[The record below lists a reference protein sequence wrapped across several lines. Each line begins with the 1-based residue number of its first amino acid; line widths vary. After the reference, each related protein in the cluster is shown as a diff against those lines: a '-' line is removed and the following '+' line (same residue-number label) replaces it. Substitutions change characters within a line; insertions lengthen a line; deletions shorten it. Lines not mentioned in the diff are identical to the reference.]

1 MNEYLC
7 TKLIQLD
14 KRWRIGVVSYFNT
27 QPLLLGIEKANF
39 LSKIELVKDY
49 PANIAQALMDG
60 QIDIGLVPVA
70 ITPFLT
76 HPHIVSEYCIGTRT
90 KVASVAIFSKVPMDQ
105 IECIYLDYQS
115 RTSVQLAR
123 ILLNEFWK
131 KDIRFLKAQE
141 GYIQEIEGTT
151 AGVIIGDRALANLT
165 SFEYVY
171 DLGEAWI
178 EHTGLPFVFAAWMSN
193 QPIPDDFK
201 TLFNYANAY
210 GVAHIDEV
218 LNQLPLRTHDYN
230 MEEYYTKNIEYRL
243 TDTMQQG
250 MQLFLEKVKL
260 LAP

>member
-27 QPLLLGIEKANF
+27 QPLLLGIEKADF
-39 LSKIELVKDY
+39 LSKIELIKDY
-49 PANIAQALMDG
+49 PANIAQALIDG

-76 HPHIVSEYCIGTRT
+76 DPHIVSDYCIGTRT

-105 IECIYLDYQS
+105 IESIYLDYQS

-123 ILLNEFWK
+123 ILLQAFWK
-131 KDIRFLKAQE
+131 KDIQFLKAQE
-141 GYIQEIEGTT
+141 GYIQAINGTT

-165 SFEYVY
+165 NFEYVY

-193 QPIPDDFK
+193 QPIPEAFK
-201 TLFNYANAY
+201 TLFNNANAY
-210 GVAHIDEV
+210 GVEHIDEV
-218 LNQLPLRTHDYN
+218 LNQLPPRTHDYN
-230 MEEYYTKNIEYRL
+230 MELYYTKNIEYQL

-260 LAP
+260 LAS

>member
-27 QPLLLGIEKANF
+27 QPLLLGIEKADF

-49 PANIAQALMDG
+49 PAKIAQALIDG

-70 ITPFLT
+70 ITPLLSN
-76 HPHIVSEYCIGTRT
+76 PQLVSDFCIGTKS
-90 KVASVAIFSKVPMDQ
+90 KVASVAIFSKVPMEQ
-105 IECIYLDYQS
+105 ITSIYLDYQS

-123 ILLNEFWK
+123 ILLKEFWK
-131 KDIRFLKAQE
+131 KDIQFLQAEE
-141 GYIQEIEGTT
+141 GYIQKIGETA

-165 SFEYVY
+165 EFEYVY
-171 DLGEAWI
+171 DLGEAWMAY
-178 EHTGLPFVFAAWMSN
+178 TGLPFVFAAWMSN
-193 QPIPDDFK
+193 QPIPEDFR
-201 TLFNYANAY
+201 TLFNNANAY
-210 GVAHIDEV
+210 GVEHIEEV
-218 LNQLPLRTHDYN
+218 LNQLPVRTHSYD
-230 MEEYYTKNIEYRL
+230 METYYTKNIEYRL

-250 MQLFLEKVKL
+250 MQLFLEKVKQ

>member
-123 ILLNEFWK
+123 ILLQEFWK
-131 KDIRFLKAQE
+131 KDVQFLKAQE

-230 MEEYYTKNIEYRL
+230 MEDYYTKNIEYRL

>member
-27 QPLLLGIEKANF
+27 QPLLLGIEKADF

-49 PANIAQALMDG
+49 PAKIAQSLIDG

-70 ITPFLT
+70 ITPFLS
-76 HPHIVSEYCIGTRT
+76 HPHIVSDYCIGTKT

-105 IECIYLDYQS
+105 IESIYLDYQS

-123 ILLNEFWK
+123 ILLQEFWK
-131 KDIRFLKAQE
+131 KDVQFLKAQE
-141 GYIQEIEGTT
+141 GYIQSIEGTT

-165 SFEYVY
+165 EFKYVY

-193 QPIPDDFK
+193 QPIPDAFK
-201 TLFNYANAY
+201 SLFNQANAY
-210 GVAHIDEV
+210 GVEHIDEV
-218 LNQLPLRTHDYN
+218 LNQLPVRTHGYN
-230 MEEYYTKNIEYRL
+230 METYYTKNIAYQL

-250 MQLFLEKVKL
+250 MQLFLEKVKQ
-260 LAP
+260 LAS

>member
-27 QPLLLGIEKANF
+27 QPLLLGIEKADF

-49 PANIAQALMDG
+49 PANIAQALIDG

-76 HPHIVSEYCIGTRT
+76 DPHIVSEYCIGTTT

-105 IECIYLDYQS
+105 IESIYLDYQS
-115 RTSVQLAR
+115 RTSVKLAG
-123 ILLNEFWK
+123 ILLQEFWK
-131 KDIRFLKAQE
+131 KDIQFLKAEE
-141 GYIQEIEGTT
+141 GYIQAIEGTT

-165 SFEYVY
+165 NFEYVY

-178 EHTGLPFVFAAWMSN
+178 AHTGLPFVFAAWMSN
-193 QPIPDDFK
+193 KSIPDDFK
-201 TLFNYANAY
+201 ILFNNANAY
-210 GVAHIDEV
+210 GVEHIDEV
-218 LNQLPLRTHDYN
+218 LNQLPARTHDYD
-230 MEEYYTKNIEYRL
+230 MEVYYTKNIEYRL

-260 LAP
+260 LAS

>member
-27 QPLLLGIEKANF
+27 QPLLLGIEKADF

-49 PANIAQALMDG
+49 PAKVAQALIDG

-70 ITPFLT
+70 ITPLLSN
-76 HPHIVSEYCIGTRT
+76 PHIVSDFCIGTKT
-90 KVASVAIFSKVPMDQ
+90 KVASVAIFSKVPMEQ
-105 IECIYLDYQS
+105 IASIYLDYQS

-123 ILLNEFWK
+123 ILLKEYWK
-131 KDIRFLKAQE
+131 KDIQFLHAQE
-141 GYIQEIEGTT
+141 DYIQAIEGTT

-165 SFEYVY
+165 EFEYVY

-201 TLFNYANAY
+201 SMFNNANAY
-210 GVAHIDEV
+210 GVEHIDEV
-218 LNQLPLRTHDYN
+218 LNQLPARKHGYD
-230 MEEYYTKNIEYRL
+230 METYYTKNIAYQL

-250 MQLFLEKVKL
+250 MQLFLEKVKQ

>member
-1 MNEYLC
+1 LNEYLC

-27 QPLLLGIEKANF
+27 QPLLLGIEKADF
-39 LSKIELVKDY
+39 LSKIELIKDY
-49 PANIAQALMDG
+49 PANIAQALIDG

-76 HPHIVSEYCIGTRT
+76 DPHIVSDYCIGTRT

-105 IECIYLDYQS
+105 IESIYLDYQS

-123 ILLNEFWK
+123 ILLQAFWK
-131 KDIRFLKAQE
+131 KDIQFLKAQE
-141 GYIQEIEGTT
+141 GYIQAINGTT

-165 SFEYVY
+165 NFEYVY

-193 QPIPDDFK
+193 QPIPEAFK
-201 TLFNYANAY
+201 TLFNNANAY
-210 GVAHIDEV
+210 GVEHIDEV
-218 LNQLPLRTHDYN
+218 LNQLPPRTHDYN
-230 MEEYYTKNIEYRL
+230 MELYYTKNIEYQL

-260 LAP
+260 LAS

>member
-27 QPLLLGIEKANF
+27 QPLLLGIEKADF

-49 PANIAQALMDG
+49 PAKIAQALIDG

-70 ITPFLT
+70 ITPLLSN
-76 HPHIVSEYCIGTRT
+76 PHIVSDFCIGTKS

-105 IECIYLDYQS
+105 IESIYLDYQS

-123 ILLNEFWK
+123 ILLKAFWE
-131 KDIRFLKAQE
+131 KDIQFLHAEE
-141 GYIQEIEGTT
+141 GYIQKIAGTS

-165 SFEYVY
+165 EFEYVY

-178 EHTGLPFVFAAWMSN
+178 AHTGLPFVFAAWMSN

-201 TLFNYANAY
+201 TLFNNANAY
-210 GVAHIDEV
+210 GVTHIGEV
-218 LNQLPLRTHDYN
+218 LDQLPDRTHSYD
-230 MEEYYTKNIEYRL
+230 METYYTKNIEYRL
-243 TDTMQQG
+243 TDTMQKG
-250 MQLFLEKVKL
+250 MQLFLEKVKQ

>member
-27 QPLLLGIEKANF
+27 QPLLLGIEKADF

-49 PANIAQALMDG
+49 PAKIAQALIDG

-76 HPHIVSEYCIGTRT
+76 DPHIVSEYCIGTRT
-90 KVASVAIFSKVPMDQ
+90 KVASVAIFSKVPMAQ
-105 IECIYLDYQS
+105 IESIYLDYQS
-115 RTSVQLAR
+115 RTSVKLAG
-123 ILLNEFWK
+123 ILLQAFWK
-131 KDIRFLKAQE
+131 KDIQFLKAEE
-141 GYIQEIEGTT
+141 GYIQAIEGTT
-151 AGVIIGDRALANLT
+151 AGVIIGDRALSNLIN
-165 SFEYVY
+165 FEYVY

-178 EHTGLPFVFAAWMSN
+178 THTGLPFVFAAWMSN
-193 QPIPDDFK
+193 QPIPDAFK
-201 TLFNYANAY
+201 ILFNNANAY
-210 GVAHIDEV
+210 GLEHIDEV
-218 LNQLPLRTHDYN
+218 LNQLPARTHDYN
-230 MEEYYTKNIEYRL
+230 MEAYYTKNIEYRL

-260 LAP
+260 LAS

>member
-27 QPLLLGIEKANF
+27 QPLLLGIEKADF

-49 PANIAQALMDG
+49 PAKVAQALIDG

-70 ITPFLT
+70 ITPLLSN
-76 HPHIVSEYCIGTRT
+76 PHIVSDFCIGTKT
-90 KVASVAIFSKVPMDQ
+90 KVASVAIFSKVPMEQ
-105 IECIYLDYQS
+105 IESIYLDYQS

-123 ILLNEFWK
+123 ILLKEFWK
-131 KDIRFLKAQE
+131 KDIQFLQAEE
-141 GYIQEIEGTT
+141 GYIQKIAGTT

-165 SFEYVY
+165 EFEYVY

-178 EHTGLPFVFAAWMSN
+178 EYTGLPFVFAAWMSN

-201 TLFNYANAY
+201 TLFNNANAY
-210 GVAHIDEV
+210 GVAHIGEV
-218 LNQLPLRTHDYN
+218 LDQLPARTHSYD
-230 MEEYYTKNIEYRL
+230 METYYTKNIEYRL

-250 MQLFLEKVKL
+250 MQLFLEKVKQ

>member
-27 QPLLLGIEKANF
+27 QPLLLGIEKADF

-49 PANIAQALMDG
+49 PAKVAQALIDG

-70 ITPFLT
+70 ITPLLSN
-76 HPHIVSEYCIGTRT
+76 PHIVSDFCIGTKT
-90 KVASVAIFSKVPMDQ
+90 KVASVAIFSKVPMEQ
-105 IECIYLDYQS
+105 IETIYLDYQS

-123 ILLNEFWK
+123 ILLKEFWK
-131 KDIRFLKAQE
+131 KDIQFLQAEE
-141 GYIQEIEGTT
+141 GYIQKIAGTT

-165 SFEYVY
+165 EFEYVY

-178 EHTGLPFVFAAWMSN
+178 EYTGLPFVFAAWMSN

-201 TLFNYANAY
+201 TLFNNANAY
-210 GVAHIDEV
+210 GVAHIGEV
-218 LNQLPLRTHDYN
+218 LDQLPARTHSYD
-230 MEEYYTKNIEYRL
+230 METYYTKNIEYRL

-250 MQLFLEKVKL
+250 MQLFLEKVKQ

>member
-27 QPLLLGIEKANF
+27 QPLLLGIQKADF

-49 PANIAQALMDG
+49 PAKVAQALIDG
-60 QIDIGLVPVA
+60 HIDIGLVPVA
-70 ITPFLT
+70 ITPLLSN
-76 HPHIVSEYCIGTRT
+76 PHIVSDFCIGTKT
-90 KVASVAIFSKVPMDQ
+90 KVASVAIFSKVPMEQ
-105 IECIYLDYQS
+105 IESIYLDYQS

-123 ILLNEFWK
+123 ILLKAFWK
-131 KDIRFLKAQE
+131 KDIQFLQAEE
-141 GYIQEIEGTT
+141 GYIQKIAGTT

-165 SFEYVY
+165 EFEYVY

-178 EHTGLPFVFAAWMSN
+178 EHTGLPFVFASWMSN

-201 TLFNYANAY
+201 TLFNNANAY
-210 GVAHIDEV
+210 GVEHIKEV
-218 LNQLPLRTHDYN
+218 LDQLPARTHGYD
-230 MEEYYTKNIEYRL
+230 METYYTKNIEYRL

-250 MQLFLEKVKL
+250 IELFLEKAKQ

>member
-1 MNEYLC
+1 LNEYLC

-49 PANIAQALMDG
+49 PAKVAQALIDG

-70 ITPFLT
+70 ITPLLSK
-76 HPHIVSEYCIGTRT
+76 PHIVSDFCIGTKT

-105 IECIYLDYQS
+105 IASIYLDYQS

-123 ILLNEFWK
+123 ILLKEFWK
-131 KDIRFLKAQE
+131 KDIQFLHAEE
-141 GYIQEIEGTT
+141 GYIQKIDGTT

-165 SFEYVY
+165 EFEYVY

-193 QPIPDDFK
+193 QPIPDTFK
-201 TLFNYANAY
+201 TLFNNANAY
-210 GVAHIDEV
+210 GVEHIKEV
-218 LNQLPLRTHDYN
+218 LDQLPARTHGYD
-230 MEEYYTKNIEYRL
+230 METYYTKNIEYRL

-250 MQLFLEKVKL
+250 MQLFLEKVKQ

>member
-27 QPLLLGIEKANF
+27 QPLLLGIEKADF

-49 PANIAQALMDG
+49 PAKIAQALIDG

-76 HPHIVSEYCIGTRT
+76 DPHIVSEYCIGTRT

-105 IECIYLDYQS
+105 IESIYLDYQS
-115 RTSVQLAR
+115 RTSVKLAR
-123 ILLNEFWK
+123 FLLQAFWK
-131 KDIRFLKAQE
+131 KDIQFLKAQE
-141 GYIQEIEGTT
+141 GYIQAIEGTT
-151 AGVIIGDRALANLT
+151 AGVIIGDRALVNLT
-165 SFEYVY
+165 NFDYVY

-193 QPIPDDFK
+193 QPIPEAFK
-201 TLFNYANAY
+201 TLFNNANAY
-210 GVAHIDEV
+210 GVEHIDEV
-218 LNQLPLRTHDYN
+218 LNQLPPRTHDYD
-230 MEEYYTKNIEYRL
+230 MEVYYTKNIEYQL

>member
-131 KDIRFLKAQE
+131 KDIQFLKAQE

-151 AGVIIGDRALANLT
+151 AGVIIGDRALSNLT
-165 SFEYVY
+165 EFEYVY

-193 QPIPDDFK
+193 QPIPDAFK
-201 TLFNYANAY
+201 TLFNHANAY
-210 GVAHIDEV
+210 GVEHIEEV
-218 LNQLPLRTHDYN
+218 LDQLPARTHGYD
-230 MEEYYTKNIEYRL
+230 METYYTKNIEYRL

-250 MQLFLEKVKL
+250 MQLFLEKVKQ

>member
-1 MNEYLC
+1 LNEYLC

-27 QPLLLGIEKANF
+27 QPLLLGIEKADF

-49 PANIAQALMDG
+49 PAKIAQALIDG

-70 ITPFLT
+70 ITPFLS
-76 HPHIVSEYCIGTRT
+76 HPHIVSDYCIGTRT

-105 IECIYLDYQS
+105 IESIYLDYQS

-123 ILLNEFWK
+123 ILLQAFWK
-131 KDIRFLKAQE
+131 KDIQFLEAQE
-141 GYIQEIEGTT
+141 GYIQAIEGTT

-165 SFEYVY
+165 EFEYVY

-178 EHTGLPFVFAAWMSN
+178 KHTGLPFVFAAWMSN

-201 TLFNYANAY
+201 TLFNHANAY
-210 GVAHIDEV
+210 GVEHIDEV
-218 LNQLPLRTHDYN
+218 LNQLPARTHDYN
-230 MEEYYTKNIEYRL
+230 MEDYYTKNIEYRL